1 MKFHNYYVYITTNA
15 AKTVLYIG
23 VTNDLA
29 RRISEHHENRGKN
42 ETFAGRFYCLKLI
55 YWERFSD
62 INDAISREKELKG
75 WRRSKKEALIN
86 EKNPNWNTL
95 DPE

>member
-23 VTNDLA
+23 VTNELS
-29 RRISEHHENRGKN
+29 RRISEHFENRGKK
-42 ETFAGRFYCLKLI
+42 ESFAGKYYCYKLI

-62 INDAISREKELKG
+62 INDAILREKEIKG
-75 WRRSKKEALIN
+75 WRRSKKEALIK
-86 EKNPNWNTL
+86 EKNPNWDTL
-95 DPE
+95 DPD